1 MSYQIIEVVDFGFG
15 NGPHTKNVINV
26 YFPKKWF
33 MWLVAS
39 QKLFLNLSHEY
50 DCKSYRHFCSHSYCK
65 CLSLKF
71 KDFPLRISLVKFP
84 KNVVGIGGFLEQKWL
99 LSS

>member
-39 QKLFLNLSHEY
+39 
-50 DCKSYRHFCSHSYCK
+50 
-65 CLSLKF
+65 
-71 KDFPLRISLVKFP
+71 
-84 KNVVGIGGFLEQKWL
+84 
-99 LSS
+99 